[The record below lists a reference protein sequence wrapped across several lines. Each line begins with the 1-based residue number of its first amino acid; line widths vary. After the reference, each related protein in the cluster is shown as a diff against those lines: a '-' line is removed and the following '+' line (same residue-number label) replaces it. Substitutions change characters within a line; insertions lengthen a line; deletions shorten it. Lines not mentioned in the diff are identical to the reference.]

1 LSINLQRCGIE
12 GAFVLTPSAI
22 GDERG
27 YFKEIYVRSKF
38 QALGIADEF
47 IQDNISVSRQFVLR
61 GLHGDRAMSKLVQ
74 VLSGE
79 AFDVIADAR
88 PGSPTFGKWE
98 AFALSADN
106 HREIFVPAGCLHG
119 FQALTDGVVLA
130 YKQTAE
136 YDPAREFG
144 VRWDDPQ
151 LAIAWPEPD
160 RAIVSARDRGNPTF
174 AETTG

>member
-1 LSINLQRCGIE
+1 PTCSTCTCARAISRTTFSRAGGPTRASSNRSSTRTNSLRGSARSRRTICSLSINLQRCGIE

-119 FQALTDGVVLA
+119 FQALTD
-130 YKQTAE
+130 
-136 YDPAREFG
+136 
-144 VRWDDPQ
+144 
-151 LAIAWPEPD
+151 
-160 RAIVSARDRGNPTF
+160 
-174 AETTG
+174 